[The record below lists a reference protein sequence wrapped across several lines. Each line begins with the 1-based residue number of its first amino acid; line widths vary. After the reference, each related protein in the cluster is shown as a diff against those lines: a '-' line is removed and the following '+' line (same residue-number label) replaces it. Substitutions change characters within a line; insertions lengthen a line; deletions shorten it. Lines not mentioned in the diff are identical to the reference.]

1 MKREE
6 ITAIIEKNT
15 TQNLNEIHSLLKQN
29 SQNLK
34 DHFQEELKKR
44 KIRNREKI

>member
-34 DHFQEELKKR
+34 RSFSGR
-44 KIRNREKI
+44 IEKENQK

>member
-1 MKREE
+1 MMKREE

-34 DHFQEELKKR
+34 DHFQEELKK
-44 KIRNREKI
+44 EKSEI